1 MAFAFHASDAI
12 EGRTTAR
19 MENRLSD
26 QTAIQT
32 GILAIIELLERG
44 DSAAAI
50 RQARMLASAH
60 PDEAEPQIAL
70 ALCHRRAG
78 DIGAAMK
85 ALERAVQKDPTHGRA
100 WQDLGSA
107 YNQMGRKADAAR
119 AFGRAVDANDAL
131 LVSWKALAEYERS
144 VGNAQ
149 AAQLVEQ
156 EAAYLSSQPR
166 QLVMVASLLN
176 EGRGADAERLCRA
189 FLQSAPDHPEA
200 NRLLARIAIELER
213 FADADAILSTLHARN
228 PGHTRIGID
237 YINFLSS
244 QNRFQE
250 AYDVARHLAASHSG
264 DARIELLLAAQAMK
278 LGKVEEAIAV
288 YDERL
293 QHSSRTASIHNFRA
307 LALNMAG
314 DRDGAVAGFRRALK
328 LRPAYGKAWWGLANL
343 KTFRFHE
350 DDIGAMQH
358 ALAGELAPTDR
369 IEIEFALGKALE
381 DQRRF
386 DDSFAHYAAG
396 NALMKQRLNF
406 DPAVAEAQLERIREV
421 FTRDFLQERQGWG
434 EPDPAPI
441 FILGLPRS
449 GSTLIEQILAAHS
462 EIDGTQELTFI
473 SSLSRR
479 IADFAPVQNE
489 AEYPDSALQIDAE
502 SARDLGRAYLE
513 AVKPY
518 RQSGRFFTDK
528 LPDNFRHVGFIKL
541 ILPNAKII
549 DARRNPLACGFSCF
563 KQLFERGADFSYD
576 LGDIGRFYQAYDETM
591 DHFARALPGE
601 ILTVSNEALVEDVE
615 GEVRR
620 MLDFVGVGFEDSCLK
635 FFEQKRS
642 VFTPSANQVR
652 QPISASGVDH
662 WRNFEPHLAP
672 LKRALGL

>member
-1 MAFAFHASDAI
+1 M
-12 EGRTTAR
+12 
-19 MENRLSD
+19 SD

-32 GILAIIELLERG
+32 GILAIIDLLERG
-44 DSAAAI
+44 EVAAAI
-50 RQARMLASAH
+50 RQARTLAAAH
-60 PDEAEPQIAL
+60 PDDAEPQIAL

-78 DIGAAMK
+78 DIGAAMN
-85 ALERAVQKDPTHGRA
+85 ALERAVQTDPGHGRA
-100 WQDLGSA
+100 WQDLGTTYS
-107 YNQMGRKADAAR
+107 QMGRKADAAR
-119 AFGRAVDANDAL
+119 AFGRAVDTNDAL
-131 LVSWKALAEYERS
+131 LPSWKALAEYERS
-144 VGNAQ
+144 AGNAQ
-149 AAQLVEQ
+149 AAQLAEQ

-176 EGRGADAERLCRA
+176 EGRDADAERLCRA
-189 FLQSAPDHPEA
+189 FLQSSPDHPEA
-200 NRLLARIAIELER
+200 NRLLARIAVGLER
-213 FADADAILSTLHARN
+213 FKDADAILSTLHSRN
-228 PGHTRIGID
+228 PGHARISID

-244 QNRFQE
+244 QNRFQD
-250 AYDVARHLAASHSG
+250 AYEIAGQLAQSHSG

-278 LGKVEEAIAV
+278 LGKVEEAIAI

-293 QHSSRTASIHNFRA
+293 QQTPRTASIHNFRA
-307 LALNMAG
+307 LALNMSG
-314 DRDGAVAGFRRALK
+314 DRDGAVEGFRQALR

-343 KTFRFHE
+343 KTFRFQQGDVE
-350 DDIGAMQH
+350 AMQQV
-358 ALAGELAPTDR
+358 LAGELAPTDR

-381 DQRRF
+381 DERRF
-386 DDSFAHYAAG
+386 DDSFAHYASG

-406 DPAVAEAQLERIREV
+406 DPAVAETQLARIREV
-421 FTRDFLQERQGWG
+421 FTRDFLQERRGWG
-434 EPDPAPI
+434 DPDPAPI

-479 IADFAPVQNE
+479 IADLVPEPND
-489 AEYPDSALQIDAE
+489 AEYPETALQIDADT
-502 SARDLGRAYLE
+502 ARDLGRAYLD
-513 AVKPY
+513 AVTPY

-528 LPDNFRHVGFIKL
+528 LPDNFRHIGFIKL

-563 KQLFERGADFSYD
+563 KQLFERGAEYSYD
-576 LGDIGRFYQAYDETM
+576 LDDFGRFYRAYDETM
-591 DHFARALPGE
+591 SHFADALSDE
-601 ILTVSNEALVEDVE
+601 ILTISNDDLVEDVE

-662 WRNFEPHLAP
+662 WRNFDSHLAP